1 MVSYRI
7 SRGQST
13 GQRITLFYT
22 VHIISPTRPWMAVFK
37 SNLNSRAIFRVWQQW
52 NIILLLLTRQLGRT
66 LEGWEGVGGNPEVW
80 MFARIPHRQKCTVT
94 PLHAFASPVH
104 SVTTVKIKHICFY
117 CASQSWHQRSHT
129 IRATYTVC
137 EQLVFKIAA
146 LLFCSLLL
154 LTLNQP
160 RLCPDSTKLNSVR
173 VSFTYNNIKAL
184 KCRNIVNISTCIRIF
199 FLTPLVRLL
208 VTHQH
213 LAVKLQLFTLDT
225 VIFALDRCWVC
236 VWILCVSLSNNQW
249 INVLFLFYI
258 ILGDDGLELRHSY
271 WLSTTCFPDSS
282 PHQHVNIQY
291 ISLSSESCS
300 CCSVLVFVDDNGKLF
315 WWLHYFWGKVFVQ
328 KLVLRS
334 PHQTF
339 KVWHHLWI

>member
-1 MVSYRI
+1 MKYHFITAHTAIRKD
-7 SRGQST
+7 T
-13 GQRITLFYT
+13 G
-22 VHIISPTRPWMAVFK
+22 
-37 SNLNSRAIFRVWQQW
+37 
-52 NIILLLLTRQLGRT
+52 
-66 LEGWEGVGGNPEVW
+66 GVGGHPEVW
-80 MFARIPHRQKCTVT
+80 MFARIPHRRKCTVT

-104 SVTTVKIKHICFY
+104 SVTTVKIIHICFY

-137 EQLVFKIAA
+137 AGTWCKQLLFKIVA
-146 LLFCSLLL
+146 LLFSSLLL

-236 VWILCVSLSNNQW
+236 VWILCCVPVKQSMNQCSISFLYYTRW
-249 INVLFLFYI
+249 WRTWAKAQLLIIHNLFS
-258 ILGDDGLELRHSY
+258 R
-271 WLSTTCFPDSS
+271 
-282 PHQHVNIQY
+282 
-291 ISLSSESCS
+291 
-300 CCSVLVFVDDNGKLF
+300 
-315 WWLHYFWGKVFVQ
+315 
-328 KLVLRS
+328 
-334 PHQTF
+334 
-339 KVWHHLWI
+339 